1 MLTLVVT
8 CFVALAL
15 IYVPMSSELTLGWLA
30 IFNFT
35 YVRYGKYKKFDFP
48 YRIPRHANLYDGSY
62 AKRTLGKGI
71 TFLGREIST
80 KLEVWSADSDLRTH
94 MLMLGTTGSG
104 KTEALLGIV
113 FNALVQ
119 NSGFVY
125 IDGKGDPKLL
135 ENVFRLCR
143 FTGRDDE
150 LLAVSFLTSGRDFLE
165 KQFDR
170 TSNTAAPFAMGS
182 SGMITELQIS
192 LMDDS
197 TGGGADMWKGRA
209 IAFISALNKPM
220 CYFRDKG
227 YLLLEPN
234 SYMDFFELPILER
247 MVFEK
252 KVTFNGVEIEIKDEL
267 FDRVLEPLKAFILT
281 LPGYSH
287 NKRGEQ
293 EQKTLEQFGFI
304 VMQLTRLFGDMS
316 YTYAHLFST
325 ALGEVD
331 MNDVVLNRRILAIL
345 LPALERA
352 PDSLKMLGKIIVGQI
367 KQMMAGSLGNRV
379 EGITREIIDSRPTA
393 AKVPMYVVLDE
404 YGYYAV
410 VGFAVAPAQARSLGF
425 PQPLA
430 SRIRLADGSTKT
442 MGSIKAGDVI
452 AAPTNKGIVPA
463 VVSSVVDSGVRQV
476 HRITLA
482 DGRTAEAADCHLWTI
497 RCNGEEIMLP
507 TDTIQRL
514 LKSTTIEFP
523 VWDGSKHWIEV
534 KTIVQTD
541 TEPVRCIVVNNP
553 EHHYITDGDLVTH
566 NCIVF
571 AAQDFSSLKKAS
583 AEEADATWENTNVR
597 IVGRIVGGSESETYK
612 RISGVAGEAIVEVI
626 GGKEHKLG
634 DINDTYRTN
643 RDTRFESRSRLSYDD
658 LAGQQDGEFTIL
670 VGKKNADGTQGV
682 KVIRARTFYTASTR
696 PREFRLNHF
705 LPVEPPTTHE
715 IKEADKAQSLE
726 DALFKAL
733 ASGDLARVFPNDCS
747 RIITA
752 TTSVDDK
759 LFRIASYLA
768 SADKIVSPGAP
779 ERGFALAKLAVLAW
793 ANEREIAQKRINQE
807 AERIANQRAFEG
819 MGAEISDQ
827 LKDTTLPYEHSEKAQ
842 RIEDGTR
849 NIPTAPEIKPI
860 PKSLGT
866 TVVDGAISDFV
877 RDYLYHDTTESRRKN
892 YAETTGAKTSPVC
905 WNLFTGSTL
914 FHDSDF
920 DDMAFCA
927 DVLEESIDE
936 TAMREDRAR
945 QLQAQVRNT
954 NEMIATLTNDRDHDI
969 FTLKSTAAALT
980 DEITQTSCY
989 IEGEVPE
996 PVQPNQVDGILK
1008 ELCDWYGVNG
1018 A

>member
-1 MLTLVVT
+1 MAASRIRGIESHQEVRPDLIRPDTRTGFKKLSAFWQTTEGVMLTLAMT

-15 IYVPMSSELTLGWLA
+15 IYVPMSGELTVGWLA

-35 YVRYGKYKKFDFP
+35 YVRYGKYKNFDFP
-48 YRIPRHANLYDGSY
+48 YRVPQHANLYDGSY
-62 AKRTLGKGI
+62 SKRTLGKGI

-80 KLEVWSADSDLRTH
+80 KLEVWSSDSDLRTH

-135 ENVFRLCR
+135 ENIFRLCR

-252 KVTFNGVEIEIKDEL
+252 KVSFNGVEIEIKDEL

-425 PQPLA
+425 
-430 SRIRLADGSTKT
+430 
-442 MGSIKAGDVI
+442 
-452 AAPTNKGIVPA
+452 
-463 VVSSVVDSGVRQV
+463 
-476 HRITLA
+476 
-482 DGRTAEAADCHLWTI
+482 
-497 RCNGEEIMLP
+497 
-507 TDTIQRL
+507 
-514 LKSTTIEFP
+514 
-523 VWDGSKHWIEV
+523 
-534 KTIVQTD
+534 
-541 TEPVRCIVVNNP
+541 
-553 EHHYITDGDLVTH
+553 
-566 NCIVF
+566 CIVF

-634 DINDTYRTN
+634 DISDSYRTN

-658 LAGQQDGEFTIL
+658 LAGQQDGEFTVL
-670 VGKKNADGTQGV
+670 VGKKNSDGTQGV

-705 LPVEPPTTHE
+705 IPVEPPTTHE
-715 IKEADKAQSLE
+715 IKEAERAQSLE

-733 ASGDLARVFPNDCS
+733 ASGDLARVFPNDTS

-752 TTSVDDK
+752 ATSVDDK

-768 SADKIVSPGAP
+768 SADKIVPRDTQ

-793 ANEREIAQKRINQE
+793 ANEREIAQKRISLE
-807 AERIANQRAFEG
+807 AERIANQRVFEG
-819 MGAEISDQ
+819 MGAEIRDQ
-827 LKDTTLPYEHSEKAQ
+827 LKDTTLPDEHAKAGHIDD
-842 RIEDGTR
+842 RTHIK
-849 NIPTAPEIKPI
+849 PAKPEIKPI

-877 RDYLYHDTTESRRKN
+877 RDYLYQDAVETRRKICSES
-892 YAETTGAKTSPVC
+892 AGAKTSPVS

-927 DVLEESIDE
+927 EVLEESIDQ
-936 TAMREDRAR
+936 TTMREDRAR

-954 NEMIATLTNDRDHDI
+954 NEMIATLTNERDHDI

-980 DEITQTSCY
+980 DEITKTSCY
-989 IEGEVPE
+989 IEGEVPP
-996 PVQPNQVDGILK
+996 PVQPSQVDGILK
-1008 ELCDWYGVNG
+1008 ELCDWYGVNDT
-1018 A
+1018 